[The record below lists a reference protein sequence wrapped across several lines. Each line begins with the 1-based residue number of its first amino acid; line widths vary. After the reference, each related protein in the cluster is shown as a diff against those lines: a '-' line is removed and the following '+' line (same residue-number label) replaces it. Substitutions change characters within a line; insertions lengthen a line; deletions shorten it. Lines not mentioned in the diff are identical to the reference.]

1 MLKSSCAQT
10 QFVFQC
16 THWLAGA
23 DDGRAEM
30 DKQLAAGICELG
42 AILIGGCIMAVG
54 CGYMIVLMAAGL

>member
-1 MLKSSCAQT
+1 
-10 QFVFQC
+10 
-16 THWLAGA
+16 
-23 DDGRAEM
+23 M